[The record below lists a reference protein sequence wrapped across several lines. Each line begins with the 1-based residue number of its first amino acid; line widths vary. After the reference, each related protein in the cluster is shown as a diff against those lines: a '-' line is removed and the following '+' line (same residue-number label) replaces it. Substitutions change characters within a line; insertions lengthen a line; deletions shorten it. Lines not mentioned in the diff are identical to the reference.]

1 MHSRSTRSRRPRT
14 ASDRLT
20 AAVRWAGRL
29 LCWTLAVAMLTA
41 ATEAVVAPGAAWWQD
56 AWQAPWYLVP
66 VWALTWAVLR
76 MTEKYV
82 AGRNDEEVVPADFDR
97 AA

>member
-14 ASDRLT
+14 TADRLA

-29 LCWTLAVAMLTA
+29 LCWTLAVAMPA
-41 ATEAVVAPGAAWWQD
+41 AAAEAVVAPQADCWQA

-66 VWALTWAVLR
+66 VWALAWAVLR
-76 MTEKYV
+76 IREKYV
-82 AGRNDEEVVPADFDR
+82 AGRDDEEDVPADFDR

>member
-1 MHSRSTRSRRPRT
+1 MPSRSTRSRRPRT
-14 ASDRLT
+14 ASDRLA

-41 ATEAVVAPGAAWWQD
+41 ATEAVATPEAAWWQG
-56 AWQAPWYLVP
+56 AWQTPWYLVP
-66 VWALTWAVLR
+66 VWALAWAALR
-76 MTEKYV
+76 MREKYG
-82 AGRNDEEVVPADFDR
+82 AGRDDEVDVPADFDR